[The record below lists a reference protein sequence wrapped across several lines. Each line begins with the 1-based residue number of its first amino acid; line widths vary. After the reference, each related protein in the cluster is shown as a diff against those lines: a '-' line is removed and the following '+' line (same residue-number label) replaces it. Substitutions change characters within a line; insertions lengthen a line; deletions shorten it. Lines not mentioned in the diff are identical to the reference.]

1 MDITSAEQKLTRWVA
16 LRSGLTV
23 DRQVLRGELPA
34 GMPGVRV
41 RFISG
46 HTGNSALS
54 EFVAEV
60 RGVFAEPDEARDF
73 AGAVWG
79 ALPNYGIEGLTA
91 LTGTGDVVFAEE
103 DGWFTA
109 TGRIRTVF
117 A

>member
-1 MDITSAEQKLTRWVA
+1 MNITDAEQKLTRWVA
-16 LRSGLTV
+16 QQSGLTINL
-23 DRQVLRGELPA
+23 QVLRGELPA

-41 RFISG
+41 CFISG
-46 HTGNSALS
+46 HMGNSTLS

-73 AGAVWG
+73 AAAVWG
-79 ALPNYGIEGLTA
+79 ALPSYGTDGLMA
-91 LTGTGDVVFAEE
+91 LIGTKDIAFAVE

-109 TGRIRTVF
+109 TGRIRVIF